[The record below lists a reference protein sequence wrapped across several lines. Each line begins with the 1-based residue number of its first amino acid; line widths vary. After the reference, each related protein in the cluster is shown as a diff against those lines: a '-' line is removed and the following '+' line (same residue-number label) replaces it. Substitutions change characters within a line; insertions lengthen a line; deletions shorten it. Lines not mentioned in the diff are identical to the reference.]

1 MPRGPRLDAPG
12 ALHHVMARGVDGAL
26 IFRDDCD
33 HTDFVARLEKLS
45 EDGAFLIYAWALVAN
60 HTHLLVRTGARPLS
74 HLMRSLLTGY
84 AGCFNRR
91 HRRTGHLF
99 QGRFKSIVCE
109 DEPYF
114 LELVRYIHL
123 NPLRAGLVPDLETLE
138 RYPFTGHSGLL
149 GYILRP
155 WQATDAVLSQFGR
168 TPAAGRSQYRGYV
181 AAGVPLGSR
190 PDLRG
195 GGLVR
200 SVGGWEAA
208 REIRRGREA
217 FAADERVLGGSK
229 FVEALKRALAQDAAR
244 GSLPGPPITLES
256 LVRTVAASCG
266 VSPSAVLSNGRY
278 RPCCKARDGISFLW
292 LDVLSGRTDDLVRIF
307 RRPTRSISRF
317 AARGRR
323 CGETWRALLASPVAI
338 DPTLLRVAQ
347 RPLTP

>member
-26 IFRDDCD
+26 IFRDDRD
-33 HTDFVARLEKLS
+33 QTDFVARLEELS
-45 EDGAFLIYAWALVAN
+45 AGGGLLIYAWAFVAN
-60 HTHLLVRTGARPLS
+60 HVHLLVRTGACPLS
-74 HLMRSLLTGY
+74 SSMRSLLTGY
-84 AGCFNRR
+84 AGYFNRR
-91 HRRTGHLF
+91 HRRRGHLF

-109 DEPYF
+109 AETYF

-123 NPLRAGLVPDLETLE
+123 NPLRAGLVSNLQTLE
-138 RYPFTGHSGLL
+138 RHPFTGHSSLL
-149 GYILRP
+149 GYLHRP
-155 WQATDAVLSQFGR
+155 WQATDAVLSQFGP
-168 TPAAGRSQYRGYV
+168 TPAAARSHYRRYV
-181 AAGVPLGSR
+181 AAGVPLGRR
-190 PDLRG
+190 PELIG

-208 REIRRGREA
+208 REVRRGREA
-217 FAADERVLGGSK
+217 FVSDERVLGSSK
-229 FVEALKRALAQDAAR
+229 FVEGLKRALARDPAR
-244 GSLPGPPITLES
+244 GSPSGPPITLES
-256 LVRTVAASCG
+256 LVRTVAASCC

-278 RPCCKARDGISFLW
+278 RSCCKARDGISFLW
-292 LDVLSGRTDDLVRIF
+292 LDVVSGRTDELVRIF